1 MKPPTNN
8 KKIPN
13 TPIGKGL
20 KPPTAPALP
29 SGQVNQSAL
38 PGAVQTPATAPQ
50 GTGLLAGVAAA
61 KFLGRGKKKSSVPKT
76 LNKQIQ
82 LANAKGNLRKLAF
95 STSNAMTT
103 SNMIKTNFKLPPM
116 TSNVSSN
123 TSVMQTA
130 ILMTTM
136 TNQFKK
142 LMEAG
147 SSKNSAFRKLAKKY
161 HPNKGGTKEQM
172 QLLQS
177 LKNNKKLNK
186 EIQALP
192 EPPKNMKKLLNKMSN
207 QTPKRKGLIE
217 KATNS
222 EKKTV
227 NFAKK
232 LREKVKEEAKRKA
245 KEEANK
251 KVKEEAKRK
260 AKEEANKKAKEKAT
274 NSGKKTVNFAKKL
287 IQRAKERPKTA
298 TGVGVVG
305 TLGVGYLAG
314 KGVKK
319 LTRTQTLEQA
329 GAAGKKQVKARKGLL
344 SEVHLKFYKNQVKR
358 NNPTARGRELTKLLD
373 ELIWEKIQNKSINVN
388 AKNPNIA
395 GKFAGR

>member
-251 KVKEEAKRK
+251 K
-260 AKEEANKKAKEKAT
+260 AKEKAT

-373 ELIWEKIQNKSINVN
+373 ELIIFLQFDPAV
-388 AKNPNIA
+388 
-395 GKFAGR
+395 